1 MKWNGNGNGNGNGT
15 GTGTGTGTKPAMA
28 GWGFPAGAFFFRKKG
43 VQFFRKGTFPEMVVF
58 CQNGTIF

>member
-28 GWGFPAGAFFFRKKG
+28 GAVARRGFFSEKKASYFFRSAS
-43 VQFFRKGTFPEMVVF
+43 FSEIVVF
-58 CQNGTIF
+58 